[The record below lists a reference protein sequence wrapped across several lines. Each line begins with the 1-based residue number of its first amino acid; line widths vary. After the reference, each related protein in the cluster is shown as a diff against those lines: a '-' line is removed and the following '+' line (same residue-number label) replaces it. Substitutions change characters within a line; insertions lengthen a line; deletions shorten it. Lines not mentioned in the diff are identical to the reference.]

1 VITPP
6 RIRAERCFALARSTT
21 FEAEREA
28 AIRKGLAI
36 CERAGLDASAFEIP
50 GRMKPEPAS
59 WFRETLFD
67 KPKAPAYY
75 SQEEIE
81 AVLRRYWEQSE
92 RMRADFFRTGA

>member
-1 VITPP
+1 MITPP

-21 FEAEREA
+21 FDAEREA

-59 WFRETLFD
+59 FYRETLFD
-67 KPKAPAYY
+67 KPKAPNAY
-75 SQEEIE
+75 SSDEIE
-81 AVLRRYWEQSE
+81 AVLRRYREQME